1 MEIISQRPRVPED
14 DDAIGGTLTQLVGYE
29 IEGKE
34 MTLKLN
40 GKVID
45 PSDFF
50 RMPFRGSELVVTYTD
65 KAPVGPTGPTDPTD
79 PVDPTGPTEPVGS
92 TEPTGPSGPGGTG
105 SGTGHGDA
113 FRRVSSPE
121 RYSARDVIAGRS
133 SGTGT
138 NGGLTGF
145 LTLSTYSS
153 ATKSPPHLH
162 ECGVWNYAVLC
173 QVEVLLHAA
182 MDYVP

>member
-1 MEIISQRPRVPED
+1 MEILSQRPRVPED

-50 RMPFRGSELVVTYTD
+50 RMPFRDSELVVTYTD

-79 PVDPTGPTEPVGS
+79 PVDPTGPTEPVGP
-92 TEPTGPSGPGGTG
+92 TEPTGPSGPGETG
-105 SGTGHGDA
+105 SGTGHGDGHTLTIGGVTLDLRVLA
-113 FRRVSSPE
+113 AVIVLSLATCMLASFVARR
-121 RYSARDVIAGRS
+121 
-133 SGTGT
+133 
-138 NGGLTGF
+138 L
-145 LTLSTYSS
+145 
-153 ATKSPPHLH
+153 
-162 ECGVWNYAVLC
+162 
-173 QVEVLLHAA
+173 
-182 MDYVP
+182 

>member
-1 MEIISQRPRVPED
+1 MEILSQRPRVPED

-50 RMPFRGSELVVTYTD
+50 RMPFRDSELVVTYTDKARMPFRDSELVVTYTD

-79 PVDPTGPTEPVGS
+79 PVDPTGPTEPVGP

-105 SGTGHGDA
+105 SGTGHGDGQTLTIGGVTLDLRVLA
-113 FRRVSSPE
+113 AVIVLSLATCMLASFVARR
-121 RYSARDVIAGRS
+121 
-133 SGTGT
+133 
-138 NGGLTGF
+138 L
-145 LTLSTYSS
+145 
-153 ATKSPPHLH
+153 
-162 ECGVWNYAVLC
+162 
-173 QVEVLLHAA
+173 
-182 MDYVP
+182 